1 MPPAKPHMDKARAKP
16 TAAST
21 ERRQAGRASKPMD
34 LQAKALKEQPPA
46 PPAPA
51 PAPAGPLAGV
61 TGLFHKALETVHLA
75 SPSGAQQ

>member
-1 MPPAKPHMDKARAKP
+1 MDKARAKP
-16 TAAST
+16 AAAST
-21 ERRQAGRASKPMD
+21 ERRQAGRTGKPMD
-34 LQAKALKEQPPA
+34 LQAKALKEQPQPRYTPA